1 MNVQQ
6 NYDTIKT
13 ELDTS
18 IKKAGISTQPNV
30 IAVTK
35 YVTID
40 RANEAYDAGLRH
52 FGENRVEGFLAKQ
65 NALPDDAVFHFI
77 GTLQTRKVKEV
88 INQVDYFH
96 ALDRLKL
103 AKEIQKRA
111 EHKVKCFVQVNVSEE
126 ESKQGITINEIND
139 FIEAIKEYDNIE
151 VVGLMTMA
159 PLTGDVD
166 YIRQLFNTLKE
177 KQSEIQTL
185 NLSYAPCTE
194 LSMGMSNDYQL
205 AAEAGASFVRIGTK
219 LVGKRSEPDG
229 FKGLI

>member
-88 INQVDYFH
+88 INQMDYFH

-177 KQSEIQTL
+177 KQSEIQAL

-219 LVGKRSEPDG
+219 LVGKEE
-229 FKGLI
+229 

>member
-18 IKKAGISTQPNV
+18 INKAGISTQPNV

-111 EHKVKCFVQVNVSEE
+111 EHKVKCFIQVNVSEE

-177 KQSEIQTL
+177 KQSEIQAL

-219 LVGKRSEPDG
+219 LVGKEE
-229 FKGLI
+229 